1 MKRHTLKLSWLF
13 LCVWIIPNEPF
24 LSGGQSGEA
33 VYSREEVRFDSG
45 RFKIVGD
52 LHLPNPGKRQPAIII
67 VHGDG
72 PAGRS
77 TSRTPNRIINSFL
90 DIGFAC
96 LIYDKPGYGGSTG
109 EFTPGKLF
117 EERASILLDAVAALK
132 NHPSV
137 NPKQIGLWGISQA
150 GYVMPKAVA
159 RTNDI
164 AFMIA
169 VSCPGMDSVEQS
181 AYLVAKQVVC
191 QGYSEAEA
199 KKAGRYYRQ
208 RARAKTYREYL
219 EAAEYLDKN
228 PVVSSMKWGGILS
241 EDLFSPRPPSDQG
254 FFNPTTLIE
263 KITIP
268 VLAIFGE
275 NDTQID
281 PYQGA
286 DAYKK
291 ALEKARNSSY
301 RVVLFP
307 EADHGIFLS
316 RTGCIKDRGY
326 SRDYVSGYIELMREW
341 LGSLRDKW
349 ERPADPL

>member
-1 MKRHTLKLSWLF
+1 MNKHPLKLMGLV
-13 LCVWIIPNEPF
+13 LCLWIFPNASV

-33 VYSREEVRFDSG
+33 VSSREEVRFESG
-45 RFKIVGD
+45 HFKIVGD
-52 LHLPNPGKRQPAIII
+52 LHIPNPGIRQPAIII

-77 TSRTPNRIINSFL
+77 PSRVPNRIIQSFL

-96 LIYDKPGYGGSTG
+96 LIYDKPGYGESTG

-117 EERASILLDAVAALK
+117 EERTSILLAAVESLK

-150 GYVMPKAVA
+150 GYVMPKAVS

-169 VSCPGMDSVEQS
+169 VSCPGMDSIDQS
-181 AYLVAKQVVC
+181 AYLVEKQVVC
-191 QGYSEAEA
+191 RDYSEAEA

-208 RARAKTYREYL
+208 RARAKTYREYR
-219 EAAEYLDKN
+219 EAAEYLDQN
-228 PVVSSMKWGGILS
+228 PVMSSLKWGGILS
-241 EDLFSPRPPSDQG
+241 EDRFSPRSPSDQG
-254 FFNPTTLIE
+254 FFDPTTLIE

-281 PYQGA
+281 PYRSA
-286 DAYKK
+286 DAYRK

-301 RVVLFP
+301 QIKLFP
-307 EADHGIFLS
+307 EANHGIFFS
-316 RTGCIKDRGY
+316 KTGCMNEGGPSRGY
-326 SRDYVSGYIELMREW
+326 ASGYIELMQKW

-349 ERPADPL
+349 ERPAKSP

>member
-1 MKRHTLKLSWLF
+1 MKRHVLRPSWLF
-13 LCVWIIPNEPF
+13 LCAGIILNGPF
-24 LSGGQSGEA
+24 LPGGQSGEA
-33 VYSREEVRFDSG
+33 GYSREEMRFDSG

-52 LHLPNPGKRQPAIII
+52 LHIPNPGKRQPAIII

-77 TSRTPNRIINSFL
+77 PSRAPNRIIHSFL

-96 LIYDKPGYGGSTG
+96 LIYDKPGYGESTG

-159 RTNDI
+159 LTNVI

-169 VSCPGMDSVEQS
+169 VSCPGMDSIEQS
-181 AYLVAKQVVC
+181 AYLVEKQVEC

-219 EAAEYLDKN
+219 EAAEYLDQN

-241 EDLFSPRPPSDQG
+241 EDRFSPRLPSDQV
-254 FFNPTTLIE
+254 FFDPTTLIE
-263 KITIP
+263 TITIP

-281 PYQGA
+281 PNKSA

-291 ALEKARNSSY
+291 ALQKARNSFY

-307 EADHGIFLS
+307 EANHGLFLS
-316 RTGCIKDRGY
+316 RTGCMNDRGY
-326 SRDYVSGYIELMREW
+326 SSGYVSGYIELMREW

-349 ERPADPL
+349 ERPADSL